1 MGDFGVSLDLNFQL
15 MLRLKLPN
23 NNITDEDI
31 EVALTVH
38 AKNHKLKHNFAG
50 VGLHQDE
57 LVRILR
63 PS

>member
-1 MGDFGVSLDLNFQL
+1 MFRVLL
-15 MLRLKLPN
+15 MVRLKLPN

-50 VGLHQDE
+50 VGLH
-57 LVRILR
+57 
-63 PS
+63 